1 MKCKICGADISNSHY
16 KDCGLCNSDR
26 CFSID
31 YWNERVE
38 QQKNNDPNLVVIN
51 GVVYQIGDENS
62 RSTFRGYGGRT
73 FEIEFFD
80 GRTVTTT
87 NLWFNG
93 GIPDDFKDKLGIDEK
108 GNPIGFDGEGQFDFD
123 NGQNVA
129 GNINDKTLFFMQDKV
144 NNFSGVSDY
153 TI

>member
-1 MKCKICGADISNSHY
+1 MNCKICGADISNSHY

-26 CFSID
+26 CFSIN

-51 GVVYQIGDENS
+51 DVVYQIGDENS
-62 RSTFRGYGGRT
+62 RSTFRGYDGRT

-80 GRTVTTT
+80 GRMVTTT

-93 GIPDDFKDKLGIDEK
+93 GIPEDFKDKIHNNAKFKEHKNIQDVPEEEWPEWLK
-108 GNPIGFDGEGQFDFD
+108 GN
-123 NGQNVA
+123 
-129 GNINDKTLFFMQDKV
+129 
-144 NNFSGVSDY
+144 
-153 TI
+153 